1 MPKQARK
8 VSLISVHDYDRDRYS
23 AYYEINVSGTD
34 AEGWRWR
41 TRIYS
46 RSELADQGEE
56 TVRMNKVLEHAV
68 DVCTSKDEA
77 DTAAQMW
84 VKAHMETYRR
94 PVSKQAGF
102 ILWSALLGFLVAAF
116 RPLFTLSYSTA
127 IRDSRLDAIINAID
141 GGAGPGLWRIYDG
154 SRPATCGTATT
165 LLAEITLSDPCATK
179 SGQVL
184 TFDNT
189 PALTDSSANATGTA
203 SWFRL
208 VDSTG
213 TCCVDGSVATSA
225 SDLNLT
231 TTSIVATQPV
241 TVSSATITAGQA

>member
-1 MPKQARK
+1 MKEARK
-8 VSLISVHDYDRDRYS
+8 VSLINVHDYRNGYS
-23 AYYEINVSGTD
+23 AYYEINVAGSD
-34 AEGWRWR
+34 AEGYRWR

-46 RSELADQGEE
+46 RSEKEKDEDGN
-56 TVRMNKVLEHAV
+56 VVPMNKVLEQAV
-68 DVCTSKDEA
+68 DVCKTRDEA
-77 DTAAQMW
+77 DTAGQTW
-84 VKAHMETYRR
+84 VKQHMEAYRK
-94 PVSKQAGF
+94 PASAQAGF
-102 ILWSALLGFLVAAF
+102 VLPSLIRWLLSAFA
-116 RPLFTLSYSTA
+116 PLFALGYSTT
-127 IRDSRLDAIINAID
+127 IRDARLQAIINAID

-165 LLAEITLSDPCATK
+165 LLAEITLSDPSATL

-213 TCCVDGSVATSA
+213 TCCFDGGVGTSGN
-225 SDLNLT
+225 DLNLT

-241 TVSSATITAGQA
+241 TVSSATITAGNP